1 MQDPTATIIWT
12 KTDEAPMLASY
23 SLLPIIQAY
32 TQGTGISV
40 ESKDIS
46 LARRILSC
54 FPENLSESQQVVD
67 ELIVLGEMTQ
77 DPTANIIKLPNISAS
92 VPQLKVAI
100 TELQAHGFDIP
111 NYPDSPQSE
120 AEREI
125 KKRYVKVLGSAVN
138 PVLREGNSDRRA
150 ATAVKN
156 YAKRHP
162 HSMGAWSPDSKSH
175 VSTMSGGDFFANEKS
190 TTIELATTARIEFIA
205 ENGEKTVL
213 KDKLPLE
220 TAEVVDATFMSR
232 KALDDF
238 IDHQIEDAKTQGI
251 LFSLHLKAT
260 MMKVSDPKIF
270 GHCVQVFYAPVLE
283 KHAKTIT
290 ALGVNLNNGIGELYA
305 KLKTDTKIS
314 LEEKAEIEADI
325 KTLYAERPDLA
336 MVDSEQGITNLHV
349 PNSVIIDA
357 SMPAA
362 IRTSGRMWGADGELH
377 DTNFIIPDSSYAPLY
392 TATIENC
399 IAHGALNPAT
409 MGTVQNVG
417 LMAKKAEEYGSHQTT
432 FESSGKGVIR
442 VVDSDGQT
450 IHEHNVEEGDIW
462 RLSRV
467 KDAPIK
473 DWVKL
478 AVKRARVTGW
488 PAVFWLDEERAHG
501 RELIKKVKAYLKEH
515 DTDGLELLI
524 LSVYDA
530 AKLSIERARAGE
542 DTISVTGNVLRD
554 FNTDLY
560 PIIELGTS
568 AKMLSIVPLMK
579 GGALFETGA
588 GGSAPKHVQQFIK
601 EAHLR
606 WDSLGE
612 FLALAESLGHLAR
625 NTDNPK
631 AAVLAKTLNQAN
643 EEFLTQNKSP
653 SRTVH
658 ELDNRGSHFYLALY
672 WAQSLAAQTEDTV
685 LQKRFF
691 GLSQTLSENEAVIVD
706 ELNAAQGN
714 GLDLGGYYHPDETK
728 VNAAMRPSVTLNA
741 TISAFCTLISHD
753 GAAC

>member
-67 ELIVLGEMTQ
+67 ELMVLGEMTQ

-432 FESSGKGVIR
+432 FESSGEGVIR
-442 VVDSDGQT
+442 VVDADGQT

-672 WAQSLAAQTEDTV
+672 WAQALAAQTEDTV
-685 LQKRFF
+685 LQKRFS
-691 GLSQTLSENEAVIVD
+691 GLSQTLSENEAGIVD

-728 VNAAMRPSVTLNA
+728 VNAAMRPSETLNA
-741 TISAFCTLISHD
+741 AIYAFC
-753 GAAC
+753 G

>member
-432 FESSGKGVIR
+432 FESSGEGVIR
-442 VVDSDGQT
+442 VVDADGQT

-672 WAQSLAAQTEDTV
+672 WAQALAAQTEDTV
-685 LQKRFF
+685 LQKRFS

-728 VNAAMRPSVTLNA
+728 VNAAMRPSETLNA
-741 TISAFCTLISHD
+741 AIYAFCD
-753 GAAC
+753 

>member
-67 ELIVLGEMTQ
+67 ELMVLGEMTQ

-336 MVDSEQGITNLHV
+336 MVDSEHGITNLHV

-432 FESSGKGVIR
+432 FEASGDGVIR
-442 VVDSDGQT
+442 VVDADGQT

-501 RELIKKVKAYLKEH
+501 RELIKKVKACLKEH
-515 DTDGLELLI
+515 DTDGLELPI

-672 WAQSLAAQTEDTV
+672 WAQALAAQTEDTV
-685 LQKRFF
+685 LQKRFS
-691 GLSQTLSENEAVIVD
+691 GLSQTLSENEAGIVD

-728 VNAAMRPSVTLNA
+728 VNAAMRPSETLNA
-741 TISAFCTLISHD
+741 AIYAFC
-753 GAAC
+753 G

>member
-67 ELIVLGEMTQ
+67 ELMVLGEMTQ

-432 FESSGKGVIR
+432 FEASGDGVIR
-442 VVDSDGQT
+442 VVDADGQT

-612 FLALAESLGHLAR
+612 FLALAESLSHLAR
-625 NTDNPK
+625 TTDNPK

-672 WAQSLAAQTEDTV
+672 WAQALAAQTEDTV
-685 LQKRFF
+685 LQKRFSE
-691 GLSQTLSENEAVIVD
+691 LSNTLSENEARIVD

-728 VNAAMRPSVTLNA
+728 VNAAMRPSETLNA
-741 TISAFCTLISHD
+741 AIYAFC
-753 GAAC
+753 G